1 MDYVTDEIKKQ
12 ISDKVSDAL
21 QDAIKTRTYLT
32 PNNFIGKRV
41 DVRNEI
47 INGYTEKYIDI
58 VNKSIQEK
66 VEDIIEDTVNHYLN
80 TINKNTFSETDLS
93 DIIHMRKPID
103 PICVRENNMY
113 ISPTCL
119 QEKFSKGDGI
129 YCNRLCFSINE
140 KECADCHIVKR
151 KDLSGQLYTD
161 IMIVDDEVF
170 RTEKDVKNQITKF
183 ITRPITE
190 NERDIIKEY
199 VSQYIQAY
207 NRIID
212 SFKKSDNL
220 TNALKDMRI
229 EYEGIKNSKK
239 GWSYGYPYKFAE
251 AIFTIVGNLEKDNHY
266 LSEGWLK
273 GTDLIPDTDMQLP
286 DSTANMVCFMDIDN
300 KVKEIEGNI
309 LYRKTIANRENED
322 NYLER

>member
-1 MDYVTDEIKKQ
+1 
-12 ISDKVSDAL
+12 
-21 QDAIKTRTYLT
+21 
-32 PNNFIGKRV
+32 
-41 DVRNEI
+41 
-47 INGYTEKYIDI
+47 
-58 VNKSIQEK
+58 
-66 VEDIIEDTVNHYLN
+66 
-80 TINKNTFSETDLS
+80 
-93 DIIHMRKPID
+93 
-103 PICVRENNMY
+103 
-113 ISPTCL
+113 
-119 QEKFSKGDGI
+119 
-129 YCNRLCFSINE
+129 
-140 KECADCHIVKR
+140 
-151 KDLSGQLYTD
+151 
-161 IMIVDDEVF
+161 MIVDDEVF